1 MPDPQQK
8 QPLQDVRTGFNIF
21 WHIVSGYAT
30 AIVPFIR
37 KDFGTAFFGLN
48 ALVAVFVMML
58 FGAAVRS
65 DDMLYYM
72 YVWLVLVTIHRL
84 DAFRAYRKGRIIH
97 SRYTGDCWLAE
108 KLSPASKRKTVQL
121 VIEPA
126 LCLVVGAMIC
136 PYSPGVG
143 KFVIV
148 GAFAVMMFNGWQ
160 RAVMQG
166 RVRKMHDA
174 HIEQQATAQMFR
186 GKDDDF

>member
-108 KLSPASKRKTVQL
+108 KLSPTSKRKTVQL
-121 VIEPA
+121 LIEPA
-126 LCLVVGAMIC
+126 LCLAAGVLIC
-136 PYSPGVG
+136 PHSPGVG
-143 KFVIV
+143 KFLIV
-148 GAFAVMMFNGWQ
+148 GTFSVMMFNGSQ
-160 RAVMQG
+160 RAVMQE
-166 RVRKMHDA
+166 RVRKMRDA